1 MEGPPRSSQCKR
13 DGRCGSRGERR
24 GSGRRRARSR
34 RDRRACSRRGRR
46 SSSRCIVVAA
56 VAAVVSDAAV
66 ASVACPRNIR
76 RGRRDRRDASRL
88 AVVGPRPG
96 AFSRLASAA
105 CSGIPA
111 VNAQSGAVA
120 HQRWLG
126 VPGMAVIGRHWR
138 PRIFVGSRTHRV
150 VAQGAIVSKLETCE
164 KGGKTRE
171 AKTGK
176 TCGQI
181 SQICSQVLR
190 TAVCPSLSSKTRG
203 QNLQTCR
210 EIDET
215 QKCPLA
221 PAYAFSP
228 PCRKRQARP
237 RRIAEAGGGPA
248 GNTRG

>member
-1 MEGPPRSSQCKR
+1 M
-13 DGRCGSRGERR
+13 
-24 GSGRRRARSR
+24 
-34 RDRRACSRRGRR
+34 
-46 SSSRCIVVAA
+46 
-56 VAAVVSDAAV
+56 AAVVSDAAV

-76 RGRRDRRDASRL
+76 RGRRDASRL
-88 AVVGPRPG
+88 TVVGPRPG

-150 VAQGAIVSKLETCE
+150 VAQAIVSKLETCE

-203 QNLQTCR
+203 QNLQNLPGNR
-210 EIDET
+210 QNPKVSVGAGARIHAPL
-215 QKCPLA
+215 QKRTGKA
-221 PAYAFSP
+221 AQNRGS
-228 PCRKRQARP
+228 RRRSGGEHDAR
-237 RRIAEAGGGPA
+237 G
-248 GNTRG
+248 